1 MKGPQ
6 GVQMLAFGGGC
17 AGVFIGG
24 LNIFRIFGTDSIGFV
39 EWIIAFYQI
48 FFGLIMITLEIQGEW
63 VAKYPKAKEMQAT
76 LVEYCRF
83 LTILGGRGAFYFFVG
98 SLTIGN
104 GFSDPV
110 EVDEILVGVYIFFI
124 GGLCIAMQ
132 LNPQVAQPQA
142 NPGGYA
148 DPRHGGY

>member
-24 LNIFRIFGTDSIGFV
+24 LNIFRIFGADSIGFV

-48 FFGLIMITLEIQGEW
+48 LFGLIMITLEVQGAW
-63 VAKYPKAKEMQAT
+63 VEKYPWAKDKQAQ

-98 SLTIGN
+98 SLTVGN
-104 GFSDPV
+104 GFSPPL
-110 EVDEILVGVYIFFI
+110 EIDEILVGLYIFFI

-132 LNPQVAQPQA
+132 FNPAVAQGNQSS
-142 NPGGYA
+142 
-148 DPRHGGY
+148 